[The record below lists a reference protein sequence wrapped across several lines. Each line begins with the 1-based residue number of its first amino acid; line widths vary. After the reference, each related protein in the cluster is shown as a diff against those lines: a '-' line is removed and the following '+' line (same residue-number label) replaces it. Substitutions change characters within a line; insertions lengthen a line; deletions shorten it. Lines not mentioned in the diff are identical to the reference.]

1 MALTGIAL
9 REESCA
15 SVSAAVTSLTEQLDA
30 LRVLLLNNSP
40 QSLGAVEF
48 DALSRHVQQFEA
60 VASEKDVV
68 EWQFQRYL
76 QWMGVEAP
84 AAAAATVDG
93 DADEALRPHTTLDRP
108 FLRLGSRCALFDTQH
123 RQASSAGK
131 ATVDATG
138 RVVLTLHSSAAP
150 LADVAAA
157 AAAKTLGCASL
168 SLADLQLPS
177 TDGDAD
183 GGGEEERELW
193 LPVMQAAASPLATDR
208 PSGLATGTSGSAA
221 AKALPPVTTEAAVVD
236 DAAAAKQIGNLLIRY
251 RVVRA
256 TR

>member
-1 MALTGIAL
+1 MVLH
-9 REESCA
+9 EESCA
-15 SVSAAVTSLTEQLDA
+15 SVAAAVTSLTEQLDA

-84 AAAAATVDG
+84 AAAAAAADG
-93 DADEALRPHTTLDRP
+93 DADDALRPHTTLDRP

-131 ATVDATG
+131 ASVDATG
-138 RVVLTLHSSAAP
+138 RVVLALHSSAAP
-150 LADVAAA
+150 MTDVAAA

-177 TDGDAD
+177 TDGSDAD

-193 LPVMQAAASPLATDR
+193 LPVMQTSASPLATGR

-221 AKALPPVTTEAAVVD
+221 ASELPPVTTEAAAVD
-236 DAAAAKQIGNLLIRY
+236 DASAAAAKQIGNLLIRY

-256 TR
+256 AR